1 MLTFTGFSVL
11 ALSLSVPQVLAV
23 GTALGFG
30 SATTGGGS
38 ATAAVPSSNA
48 ELLSW
53 LADSTQVRLSIELSE
68 ISRAY
73 QDFLL
78 YDV

>member
-1 MLTFTGFSVL
+1 MLALTGFGVL
-11 ALSLSVPQVLAV
+11 ALAFSTPQALAV

-53 LADSTQVRLSIELSE
+53 LADSTQVRLRIWPLAVS
-68 ISRAY
+68 
-73 QDFLL
+73 
-78 YDV
+78 

>member
-11 ALSLSVPQVLAV
+11 ALALSVTQVLAV

>member
-1 MLTFTGFSVL
+1 MFTLTSFGVL
-11 ALSLSVPQVLAV
+11 ALCLSVPRVLAV

-53 LADSTQVRLSIELSE
+53 LADSTQVCLHTQPQRYEK
-68 ISRAY
+68 Y
-73 QDFLL
+73 
-78 YDV
+78 